1 MHLDTAEFAV
11 MIAINR
17 KTEKTSFSFLLL
29 SRYHIWA
36 LTLYY
41 KLDASEQSV
50 WLDLI
55 LRTKLLEIESK
66 ELCVNS
72 A

>member
-1 MHLDTAEFAV
+1 MHLDTALFPV
-11 MIAINR
+11 MTTINR
-17 KTEKTSFSFLLL
+17 KIEKKGFSFPLL

-50 WLDLI
+50 QLDLI
-55 LRTKLLEIESK
+55 LEENYLKSRAKSF
-66 ELCVNS
+66 V
-72 A
+72 